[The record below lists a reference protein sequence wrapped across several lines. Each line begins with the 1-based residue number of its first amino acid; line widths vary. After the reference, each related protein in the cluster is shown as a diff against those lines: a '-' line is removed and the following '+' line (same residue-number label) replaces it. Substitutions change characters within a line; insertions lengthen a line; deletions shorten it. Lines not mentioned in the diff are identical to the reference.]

1 MGRQVVTAQDIIA
14 ARPAAAA
21 QAAREAKGPQAAP
34 LPSAQVVPPATTP
47 ATVAATPDGYT
58 DRLVKYVPAEGIAV
72 FLAVDGV
79 LRGAADIP
87 AAMLGWVVFGVLLV
101 LLYFYQRNVL
111 NVRKVQQHAIMLVA
125 FVVWVFAI
133 GGPFAG
139 LSWYSPIYGALL
151 VPLVTFGF
159 AAFKAEA

>member
-21 QAAREAKGPQAAP
+21 QAAREAQGPQAAP
-34 LPSAQVVPPATTP
+34 LPSAQAAPPA
-47 ATVAATPDGYT
+47 AVAATPDGYN

-72 FLAVDGV
+72 FMAVDGA
-79 LRGAADIP
+79 LRGAADVP
-87 AAMLGWVVFGVLLV
+87 TATLGWVVFFAMLALL
-101 LLYFYQRNVL
+101 FFFHRNVL
-111 NVRKVQQHAIMLVA
+111 GVRKVRQNAIMLIA
-125 FVVWVFAI
+125 FAVWVFAI

-139 LSWYSPIYGALL
+139 LSWYRPVYGAIL

-159 AAFKAEA
+159 AAFKAEG